1 MKYVTIVNIN
11 PSQAERLRESIPAE
25 AFLHLEEAIHSG
37 RTPSEEELLS
47 KGVEKEFA
55 ELLVAHLSYLK
66 SLNDRGIL
74 ESGGP
79 CKGFNKAVNI
89 FEADS
94 EEKAR
99 EFQEGDP
106 FFKYG
111 MLSDYEIL
119 EWNKVF

>member
-1 MKYVTIVNIN
+1 MKYVTVVNID
-11 PSQAERLRESIPAE
+11 PSQAERLKKSITAG
-25 AFLHLEEAIHSG
+25 AFLYLEEAIHSG

-66 SLNDRGIL
+66 DLNDRGIL

-89 FEADS
+89 FEVDS

-99 EFQEGDP
+99 GYQEGDP
-106 FFKYG
+106 FFKNG
-111 MLSDYEIL
+111 IFSGCEVL
-119 EWNKVF
+119 EWNRVF